1 MRERYG
7 NIDSLSL
14 NSQQSPDKKSY
25 SRLNKYN
32 LTQNEVLMQA
42 EEEKESLKNQS
53 LSDQSSVSANQYYD
67 EGISE
72 DDFTK
77 NKVGRVFLT
86 FSD

>member
-1 MRERYG
+1 
-7 NIDSLSL
+7 
-14 NSQQSPDKKSY
+14 
-25 SRLNKYN
+25 
-32 LTQNEVLMQA
+32 MQA

>member
-1 MRERYG
+1 MRQRYG

-14 NSQQSPDKKSY
+14 NSQQSPDKISY
-25 SRLNKYN
+25 RRLNKYN

-72 DDFTK
+72 NDLTK